1 MRNIFEKA
9 KGKGYFC
16 RKEKNMRKEKSSYL
30 FKELMKPETKWYK
43 DSDFFSDGISFY
55 CRTSLNTLPCFVDQF
70 SICQITAMILAIAAI
85 TPIADKIIF
94 LSSLLFCFLYPPALQ
109 N

>member
-1 MRNIFEKA
+1 MSLAVANMRNIFEKA

-43 DSDFFSDGISFY
+43 DSDFFLTVFLFIAVLLLILYLVLLISSVF
-55 CRTSLNTLPCFVDQF
+55 
-70 SICQITAMILAIAAI
+70 A
-85 TPIADKIIF
+85 K
-94 LSSLLFCFLYPPALQ
+94 
-109 N
+109 